1 MKITVLTPTYN
12 RAYTLKKL
20 YNSLLE
26 QEENNFEWLIIDDG
40 SSDNTKDI
48 VDGFIKEEKMNISY
62 YYQKNGGKH
71 RALNTGIELI
81 NSELTFIVDS
91 DDYLTKDAIKKIN
104 FYYNKYINKKGICGF
119 SFLRMY
125 DNSEVIGDKYNYN
138 EKIDNY
144 LKCRINENIS
154 GDKAEVFYTKI
165 LKEYK
170 FPEFKNEKFLSEDV
184 VWIEI
189 GKKYNMVYI
198 NHPIYYTEY
207 LNDGLSK
214 NDKKMKFQSPI
225 GSALRGKK
233 LMYKKIKFKVNLKG
247 AIIYDCYKME
257 IKENMPKE
265 LLLENNF
272 EKLLAFLVK
281 PLGYIYNRKW
291 KRNL

>member
-1 MKITVLTPTYN
+1 MKITILTPTYN

-20 YNSLLE
+20 YNSLIE

-40 SSDNTKDI
+40 SNDNTKDI
-48 VDGFIKEEKMNISY
+48 VDNFIREEKIKISY

-71 RALNTGIELI
+71 RALNKGIELI

-91 DDYLTKDAIKKIN
+91 DDYLSKDAIKKIN
-104 FYYNKYINKKGICGF
+104 FYYNKYINQKEICGF

-125 DNSEVIGDKYNYN
+125 DNNEVIGDKYHYN

-144 LKCRINENIS
+144 LKCRVNENIL
-154 GDKAEVFYTKI
+154 GDKAEVFYTQI

-170 FPEFKNEKFLSEDV
+170 FPEFKNERFLSEDV

-189 GKKYNMVYI
+189 AKKYNMVYI
-198 NHPIYYTEY
+198 NYPIYYTEY

-233 LMYKKIKFKVNLKG
+233 LMYRKIKFKVNLKG
-247 AIIYDCYKME
+247 AIIYDCYKIE

-272 EKLLAFLVK
+272 EKLLTFLVK
-281 PLGYIYNRKW
+281 PLGYIYNKKW